1 MRRGGSVVAFT
12 LWVLFVSTAL
22 CLAHGPVLHEG
33 GAEPPTEEVLSVVVG
48 VDEKTGAM
56 LDLRGQWV
64 NGKGDPA
71 NLEEIL
77 DLPTLLIPAYY
88 HCPKSCS
95 FLLAA
100 MAAAVRD
107 LDLFPVLEYRV
118 VSISISDDEN
128 PTHAALAK
136 AQYYKILGE
145 GYPDAA
151 WPFLVGDKASVAAL
165 CGSMGY
171 QFTKKGPH
179 SYIHPNVAIVVAP
192 KGKIIRYL
200 YGPDFLTADLKKGLE
215 EAAEGVPSVSIH
227 RLVTYCFDYDPVN
240 RSYVLN
246 VFRTMGSII
255 LTFVLLLFFYLVVV
269 PSARRSKGGLE
280 ASVNPARRE

>member
-1 MRRGGSVVAFT
+1 MRRGIGVGALA
-12 LWVLFVSTAL
+12 LWLACAPATF
-22 CLAHGPVLHEG
+22 CLAHGPVAHEG
-33 GAEPPTEEVLSVVVG
+33 GVEPPTEEVLSVVVG

-56 LDLRGQWV
+56 LDTSGNWV
-64 NGKGDPA
+64 DGKGDPV

-107 LDLFPVLEYRV
+107 LDLFPGLEYRV
-118 VSISISDDEN
+118 VAVSISDDEN
-128 PTHAALAK
+128 DTHAAVAK
-136 AQYYKILGE
+136 AQYFKILGE
-145 GYPDAA
+145 GYPDSA
-151 WPFLVGDKASVAAL
+151 WPFLVGDKASITSL
-165 CGSMGY
+165 CESMGY

-215 EAAEGVPSVSIH
+215 EAAEGVPAVSIH
-227 RLVTYCFDYDPVN
+227 RLVTYCFDYDPAN

-255 LTFVLLLFFYLVVV
+255 LTLVVILFLYLVVV
-269 PSARRSKGGLE
+269 PSVRKSKGDQK
-280 ASVNPARRE
+280 PR